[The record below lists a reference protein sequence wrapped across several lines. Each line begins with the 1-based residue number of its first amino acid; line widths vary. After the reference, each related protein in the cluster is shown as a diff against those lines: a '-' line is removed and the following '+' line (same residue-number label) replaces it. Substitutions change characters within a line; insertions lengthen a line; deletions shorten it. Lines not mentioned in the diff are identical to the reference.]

1 MKKILII
8 GSGRSSTIL
17 IEYLLKQSEKYNWKI
32 TVTDSNLSLAQS
44 KINHHP
50 NGNAEELD
58 VFDIPKRHQLIK
70 DHDFVISMLPASM
83 HPEVAE
89 DCIHFGKSMATAS
102 YVSDTMK
109 SLDKA
114 AKEKN
119 IVLFNELGLD
129 PGIDHASAMKIIDHI
144 HQQGGKIITFHSY
157 CGGLVAP
164 ESNDNPWGYKISWN
178 PRNVVMSGNGTAEFL
193 ADGKPKLLPYQR
205 LFEEHQTIKIDSYTF
220 DAYANRNSIQYI
232 DIYKIPEVK
241 NILRGTLRY
250 EGFCKAWNVIVN
262 LGLTD
267 DSIALDNLNSM
278 SYNEWIELFLP
289 AGNSS
294 TKEKLKKLFQHRIDD
309 KVIEKLEYLK
319 FFSDEKIKNP
329 SKGTSAMILQAL
341 MEERLQL
348 KKEDKDWTV
357 MYHYFEYELNGKQY
371 VIESYFE
378 DKGIDN
384 IHTSMAKTV
393 GLPLG
398 ITVKNYLLGKL
409 PISGVQIPVI
419 PQIYL
424 PLLEELAA
432 YDIAFKEIKYEKN
445 NH

>member
-1 MKKILII
+1 
-8 GSGRSSTIL
+8 
-17 IEYLLKQSEKYNWKI
+17 
-32 TVTDSNLSLAQS
+32 
-44 KINHHP
+44 
-50 NGNAEELD
+50 
-58 VFDIPKRHQLIK
+58 
-70 DHDFVISMLPASM
+70 MLPASM

-89 DCIHFGKSMATAS
+89 DCIYFGKSMANAS

-178 PRNVVMSGNGTAEFL
+178 PRNVVMAGNGTAEFL

-205 LFEEHQTIKIDSYTF
+205 LFEEHQTIKIDNYTF

-294 TKEKLKKLFQHRIDD
+294 TKEKLKKIFQHRIDD

-371 VIESYFE
+371 VIESYFK

-384 IHTSMAKTV
+384 IHTSTV
-393 GLPLG
+393 FAIEVWMLSIPLSL
-398 ITVKNYLLGKL
+398 K
-409 PISGVQIPVI
+409 
-419 PQIYL
+419 
-424 PLLEELAA
+424 
-432 YDIAFKEIKYEKN
+432 
-445 NH
+445 